1 MKNYINNAF
10 FKNNMEMRNALK
22 KLNKSSEFL
31 AWSKNN
37 KKSKLAYAFTMD
49 EEDNWQFGYY
59 NNETDMI
66 STFIVDNC
74 ISLNESQ
81 EIFKKPGDKVK
92 CINLKDVKISFENAL
107 EKAEQTRK
115 KYYSNEASN
124 KKIAILQNIKQ
135 GQLWNI
141 TFVTHSFKTIN
152 IKIDA
157 LDGKLIKHEIVS
169 LFEFKSKAK

>member
-1 MKNYINNAF
+1 N
-10 FKNNMEMRNALK
+10 K
-22 KLNKSSEFL
+22 K
-31 AWSKNN
+31 N

-49 EEDNWQFGYY
+49 EDANWQFGYY

-66 STFIVDNC
+66 STFIVDKC

-92 CINLKDVKISFENAL
+92 CINLEEVKINFEKAL

-115 KYYSNEASN
+115 KYYPNETVN

-152 IKIDA
+152 IKINA
-157 LDGKLIKHEIVS
+157 LNGKLIRHEVVS
-169 LFEFKSKAK
+169 LFDFKAKAE